1 MVVFVQI
8 TSVGG
13 ALIGTSNVAATNGL
27 IHFIDKVK
35 RKKKYYK
42 NNTQQVFLY
51 LLPIS
56 AFFFLRFWFPTEHW
70 VKVCW
75 PRSLSGRSSHS
86 SDRISSYDLSNTL
99 TPCLN
104 VQCFLTCCAFS
115 GFLFRIIIWPMI
127 SNRLTNSPS
136 LLRQTPPSLST
147 WRKWQPLPW
156 YTI

>member
-1 MVVFVQI
+1 MFVQI

-42 NNTQQVFLY
+42 DNMHWGFLY
-51 LLPIS
+51 LWLIS
-56 AFFFLRFWFPTEHW
+56 ALFLFASLRFWFPREDW

-104 VQCFLTCCAFS
+104 VKCFLTCCAFS
-115 GFLFRIIIWPMI
+115 GFLFRIITWPMI
-127 SNRLTNSPS
+127 SNRLTISPS
-136 LLRQTPPSLST
+136 LLRQTLPSLST
-147 WRKWQPLPW
+147 
-156 YTI
+156 

>member
-35 RKKKYYK
+35 EILQKQHPASFFVPV
-42 NNTQQVFLY
+42 TDFSL
-51 LLPIS
+51 
-56 AFFFLRFWFPTEHW
+56 FFFLRFWFPTEHW

-115 GFLFRIIIWPMI
+115 GFLFRIITWPMI

>member
-1 MVVFVQI
+1 MFVQI

-35 RKKKYYK
+35 RKKEILQKQHPASFFVPV
-42 NNTQQVFLY
+42 TDFSL
-51 LLPIS
+51 
-56 AFFFLRFWFPTEHW
+56 FFLRFWFPTEHW

-115 GFLFRIIIWPMI
+115 GFLFRIITWPMI